1 MHQIALRCQDL
12 TIGEL
17 SPAPHGEILLDSAS
31 CEGPTFAKC
40 LCAIWTHGVQG
51 LQTIGNQ
58 AGDEFM
64 TSTQIEVKDYRYF
77 AGNQWRKAADDQFF
91 EVHEPY
97 SGQLFARVAAGSR
110 ADAKAAVDAAA
121 TAFPA
126 WADST
131 PATRANLFLKAS
143 EIVRRRRTEIA
154 EILARETGSTISFST
169 FQMDLVAAT
178 LQQVAGWVYLP
189 HGEVLATNQPGTHS
203 IGVRR
208 PLGVC
213 ASFTPWNGAN
223 ILSWRAVISPVAA
236 GNTVVVKP
244 SEFAPVSAGIMLAE
258 VAEEAGFPAGVINV
272 VTHAPGAAAAIAD
285 EFFDRPEVRVI
296 NLIGGVKTARML
308 SERAG
313 RTLKRTV
320 LELGGFNP
328 MIILDDVDM
337 DYAVRTATFGSFFH
351 QGQICLNT
359 RRIIIQRKI
368 ADEFLEKFAA
378 RTKTLPSGDP
388 QDPKTIIGP
397 LITPAAVKLVDDRV
411 KEAVAKGAMLH
422 TGGAFEGQIYQP
434 TILSNVALDTA
445 IANEETFGPVVVVE
459 AVDTPE
465 EAVAAANRTLYGL
478 TSSILAGNTYKAFEL
493 APKVLAGIVNVNSPT
508 VNDEIHAPMGGVRDS
523 GWGRTGPRSLDDFS
537 DLIWIN
543 SHSGQRLYPF

>member
-1 MHQIALRCQDL
+1 
-12 TIGEL
+12 
-17 SPAPHGEILLDSAS
+17 
-31 CEGPTFAKC
+31 
-40 LCAIWTHGVQG
+40 
-51 LQTIGNQ
+51 
-58 AGDEFM
+58 M
-64 TSTQIEVKDYRYF
+64 TVMQVDVKAYSYF
-77 AGNQWRKAADDQFF
+77 AGNEWRPANDHQFF

-110 ADAKAAVDAAA
+110 ADARVAVDAAA
-121 TAFPA
+121 KAFPQ
-126 WADST
+126 WSET
-131 PATRANLFLKAS
+131 PPAEKARLFLKAA
-143 EIVRRRRTEIA
+143 EIVKRRRSEIA
-154 EILARETGSTISFST
+154 EMLARETGSTISFAT
-169 FQMDLVAAT
+169 FQQDLVAAT

-189 HGEVLATNQPGTHS
+189 KGEVLETNLPGTHS

-208 PLGVC
+208 SLGVV

-223 ILSWRAVISPVAA
+223 ILSWRAVVSPVAA

-244 SEFAPVSAGIMLAE
+244 SEFAPVSAGVLVAQ
-258 VAEEAGFPAGVINV
+258 VAEEAGFPPGVINV
-272 VTHAPGAAAAIAD
+272 VTHAPGAAGAIAD
-285 EFFDRPEVRVI
+285 EFFERPEVRVI

-308 SERAG
+308 AERAG

-368 ADEFLEKFAA
+368 ADEFLGKFVA
-378 RTKTLPSGDP
+378 RTNGLPAGDP
-388 QDPKTIIGP
+388 LDPKTIIGP
-397 LITPAAVKLVDDRV
+397 IITRDAVKMIDGRV
-411 KEAVAKGAMLH
+411 KEALAKGAKAH
-422 TGGAFEGQIYQP
+422 TGAKVDGQIYYP
-434 TILSNVALDTA
+434 TILTDVPLDAA

-459 AVDTPE
+459 VVDTPE
-465 EAVAAANRTLYGL
+465 EAIAAANRTMYGL
-478 TSSILAGNTYKAFEL
+478 TSSILAGNTYRAFEM

-508 VNDEIHAPMGGVRDS
+508 VNDEIHTPMGGVRDS

-537 DLIWIN
+537 DVIWIN
-543 SHSGQRLYPF
+543 SHSGQRNYPF